1 MHASVRTSGR
11 PGSTTRAPITAPI
24 TVLIAV
30 LIAVLMSGP
39 AAVVFAPTVS
49 PAQAASGPPPT
60 LTQRSCP
67 GYSGLTTT
75 NPYLVVKTGR
85 YTSGG
90 RSTYP
95 VASMPASVTTAWGAP
110 AKVTVG
116 WAKNPYGDISW
127 QSWLHSLKWMGALV
141 ATGGGSRYL
150 DANGVGRTPTTDE
163 RWDALALALGATKN
177 YLDTYP
183 KVATSPDRVQVSSF
197 AHRTQFLACL
207 AETLGPAN
215 TPAWL
220 ATAAKAHAA
229 YLSSSAHYAAVPNQ
243 AMDQDLGVL
252 AVGCV
257 FSSPTYRNLA
267 VNRLGKQLVAS
278 IGADGVPLEQ
288 APGYSGYVY
297 RLWANVSATYT
308 GCGLPS
314 NGAIPARMAGIPI
327 FLAHAT
333 QPNGRMV
340 QIGDTTAAATPS
352 MPGSEYPASLGST
365 GTAPAQRV
373 ANFTTSGFIFG
384 RSAWNPFGTSSF
396 YSVRYGPPVTNHGHF
411 DRTAVTWIV
420 GGRDRLVDSGH
431 VGYANPT
438 LRSWL
443 VGPDAHNVVTADQ
456 FRGFRPTA
464 RRSHLLASTTSDPA
478 DTFLLDAQ
486 TYGYPVVGGT
496 GYTTQRRGLLIARNP
511 DLLVVR
517 DAAWGA
523 PKTVTWRQH
532 WHLPVGW
539 TASVLGANR
548 VEAASGSSRTT
559 LVRIA
564 GTGAQ
569 SAKLAGSYQS
579 PDIGKA
585 YRNLDVQFPTL
596 GRSMN
601 AITVVAPAASSQ
613 VSVGLSGTTL
623 TVVVGGD
630 TVTMTLNPDGS
641 LTRTN

>member
-1 MHASVRTSGR
+1 MRGPVSRTSRRRG
-11 PGSTTRAPITAPI
+11 PVVRALVAG
-24 TVLIAV
+24 LLAV
-30 LIAVLMSGP
+30 LISVP
-39 AAVVFAPTVS
+39 AAVVLAPALS
-49 PAQAASGPPPT
+49 PAQAVSGPPPT
-60 LTQRSCP
+60 LSQRACP
-67 GYSGLTTT
+67 GYSGLNTS

-85 YTSGG
+85 YSSGG
-90 RSTYP
+90 RAPYL
-95 VASMPASVTTAWGAP
+95 VASMPATVTTPWGVP
-110 AKVTVG
+110 AAVTVG
-116 WAKNPYGDISW
+116 WAKNPYNDISW
-127 QSWLHSLKWMGALV
+127 QSWLHSLKWLGALV
-141 ATGGGSRYL
+141 NTGEGRRYP
-150 DANGVGRTPTTDE
+150 DANGVLRTPTTEE
-163 RWDALALALGATKN
+163 RWDALDLALGATKN
-177 YLDTYP
+177 YLATYP
-183 KVATSPDRVQVSSF
+183 KVATAPDRVQISSF

-229 YLSSSAHYAAVPNQ
+229 YLSSAAHYAVVPNQ

-257 FSSPTYRNLA
+257 FGSSTYRNLA

-297 RLWANVSATYT
+297 RLWANVIATYT

-333 QPNGRMV
+333 QPNGRLV
-340 QIGDTTAAATPS
+340 QLGDTTAAATPS

-420 GGRDRLVDSGH
+420 DGRDRLVDSGH
-431 VGYANPT
+431 VGYANTT

-443 VGPDAHNVVTADQ
+443 IGPNAHNLVSADE
-456 FRGFRPTA
+456 FRNFRPTA
-464 RRSHLLASTTSDPA
+464 RPSHLLSSSVSDAA
-478 DTFLLDAQ
+478 DAYLLDAQ
-486 TYGYPVVGGT
+486 TYRTLTPANVYA
-496 GYTTQRRGLLIARNP
+496 YTTQRRGLLISRNP

-523 PKTVTWRQH
+523 PTAVTWRQH

-539 TASVLGANR
+539 TASVLGRSR
-548 VEAASGSSRTT
+548 VEAASGGSRTT

-564 GTGAQ
+564 GAGSLPAG
-569 SAKLAGSYQS
+569 LAGSYQS

-585 YRNLDVQFPTL
+585 YRNVDVQFPAV
-596 GRSMN
+596 GRSMS
-601 AITVVAPAASSQ
+601 ALTVVAPAASSQ
-613 VSVGLSGTTL
+613 VSVGISGSTL

-641 LTRTN
+641 LTRTS